1 MTAPPRK
8 LNVAVVGAGFAHS
21 PDGRERFSVR
31 AHIPALLK
39 LSELYNVVATC
50 TTRLETASESAK
62 HFGIPHAYDSVE
74 RMLAERPEIDIVC
87 VSVRPNV
94 HHRVAMPALRAG
106 KHVYCELPMAQ
117 TTAQAQEMYD
127 AAKAGKLRSAVGY
140 QHHYEPASLHM
151 AELVAQNFIGKPLS
165 FTHQFWSGAYIMP
178 RPSHRQWLFQSDAG
192 GHPGYRSGQSLQ
204 RVMAVLGRDITDICA
219 ELRCMVPERR
229 NTDTGEM
236 IRGDQVDNMNYLLRV
251 GGDTIGT
258 MQACYT
264 AWFGTG
270 TRFELYG
277 TEGMLMLAT
286 DDTPQNWTKHG
297 GGGDPTHGT
306 LKLYGARVDMEQLMA
321 GPIAPERLQRAF
333 KEIEIPARHTYVSGF
348 KHGQAAFEVAQAWH
362 SLAHAIHAGR
372 ESHPGFGDVI
382 KIHYV
387 LDAAEESVRRGAW
400 QKVDYSRL

>member
-1 MTAPPRK
+1 MAQPRK
-8 LNVAVVGAGFAHS
+8 LRVGVVGAGFAHS

-31 AHIPALLK
+31 AHIPALKK
-39 LSELYNVVATC
+39 LSDQFEILATC
-50 TTRLETASESAK
+50 TTRLETARESAQY
-62 HFGIPHAYDSVE
+62 FGIPHAFDSVE
-74 RMLAERPEIDIVC
+74 RMLAALPELDIVC
-87 VSVRPNV
+87 VSVRPV
-94 HHRVAMPALRAG
+94 YHHQCAMPALRAG
-106 KHVYCELPMAQ
+106 KHVYCELPMAL
-117 TTAQAQEMYD
+117 TTAQAQEMYEVARD
-127 AAKAGKLRSAVGY
+127 KKLCSQVGY
-140 QHHYEPASLHM
+140 QHHYEPGSLHM
-151 AELVAQNFIGKPLS
+151 AELVREGYIGRPLS
-165 FTHQFWSGAYIMP
+165 FTHQFFSGAYIMP
-178 RPSHRQWLFQSDAG
+178 RPSHRQWLFQADAG
-192 GHPGYRSGQSLQ
+192 GYAGYRSGQSLQ
-204 RVMAVLGRDITDICA
+204 RVMAVLGADITDICA
-219 ELRCMVPERR
+219 EMRVMVPERR

-251 GGDTIGT
+251 GSDTIGT

-286 DDTPQNWTKHG
+286 DDTPKNWTKEH

-306 LKLYGARVDMEQLMA
+306 LKLYGARVDSKLLE
-321 GPIAPERLQRAF
+321 GPIAPERLQREF

-362 SLAHAIHAGR
+362 CLGKAITDGGQ
-372 ESHPGFGDVI
+372 SHPDFKDVI

-387 LDAAEESVRRGAW
+387 LDAAEASVRSGGW